1 MMESGGIFAVT
12 ALAVTAAMIGLF
24 LKESKLP
31 VLGLLIAIAAGAII
45 FLKLLPAL
53 ANLFSGFQDIA
64 ALSGVNSYYVGLM
77 LKIIGVA
84 YIAEFGAQLCRDAGQ
99 SALAMKIEFAAKIGV
114 MLMALPILAG
124 VIRSVLALLT

>member
-114 MLMALPILAG
+114 MLMALPIL
-124 VIRSVLALLT
+124 